1 MGFFLIGIVSFSPLS
16 FKGSLILLISHG
28 FVSSLLF
35 LLIGM
40 LYVRT
45 NTRYLL
51 YFKGIATNMPIF
63 SIFLF
68 LSLLLNASLP
78 PSLSFIAEFLILQG
92 AIQYEI
98 IGTIHLLLSVL
109 LAGIYSLFLF
119 CKISFTTLPSHLYF
133 SYSND
138 ITLREFIILFPLI
151 FLSISLSLLP
161 F

>member
-1 MGFFLIGIVSFSPLS
+1 MGFFLIGIISYSPLS

-45 NTRYLL
+45 GTRYLL
-51 YFKGIATNMPIF
+51 YYKGLATNMPLF

-78 PSLSFIAEFLILQG
+78 PSLSFVAEFLILQG
-92 AIQYEI
+92 SIQYEL

-109 LAGIYSLFLF
+109 LSGIYSLLLF
-119 CKISFTTLPSHLYF
+119 CKMSFTTLPSHLYF
-133 SYSND
+133 SYSKD
-138 ITLREFIILFPLI
+138 LTLREFLILLPLI
-151 FLSISLSLLP
+151 ILSISLSLLP